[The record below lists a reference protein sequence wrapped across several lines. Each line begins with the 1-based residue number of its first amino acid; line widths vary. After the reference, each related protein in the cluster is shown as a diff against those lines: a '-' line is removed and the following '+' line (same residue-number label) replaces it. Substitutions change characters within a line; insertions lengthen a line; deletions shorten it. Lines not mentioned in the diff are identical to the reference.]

1 MMIIAESYVGSND
14 FWNTSIGAVV
24 GITVG
29 ALGCWAALRSNNPK
43 RRIAWDERS
52 NQSLVPETSSGAP
65 SPITIT
71 HAASATGPLTEARLI
86 ELKLRNA
93 GRRDIVQGDFT
104 LDDDSLIFDF
114 SVPIEGV
121 VDVTTKPDSAPRP
134 DYAISGTE
142 LKIKRCPIQKGQELT
157 YSVLVNGSEQAVKVK
172 AAALLNT
179 PVKREDKKAR
189 EKRRLLIFGAVNL
202 IFAVVTTIYAFTQPT
217 KSELREH
224 FQACRY
230 WDAHDPA
237 RAKKECPEIK
247 KP

>member
-1 MMIIAESYVGSND
+1 MIIAGYVGSND

-24 GITVG
+24 GIAVG

-43 RRIAWDERS
+43 KRIAWDERS

-71 HAASATGPLTEARLI
+71 HSASASGPLTEARLI

-104 LDDDSLIFDF
+104 LNDDSLIFDF
-114 SVPIEGV
+114 GVPIEGV

-134 DYAISGTE
+134 DCAISGTE

-157 YSVLVNGSEQAVKVK
+157 YSVLVNGSEQAVKIK
-172 AAALLNT
+172 TAALLNT

-189 EKRRLLIFGAVNL
+189 ERRRLLTFGALNIV
-202 IFAVVTTIYAFTQPT
+202 IAAAAAIYSFTQPT
-217 KSELREH
+217 KSELKEH

-230 WDAHDPA
+230 WDVHDPA